1 MPSWLIKIRDIIWSS
16 VFAVALSV
24 ASILVAVIAPDAV
37 SLAISLGLGAVTSAL
52 LAQRV

>member
-16 VFAVALSV
+16 VFAVVLSLAAVLIAIIIPDALSL
-24 ASILVAVIAPDAV
+24 S
-37 SLAISLGLGAVTSAL
+37 ISLGLGAVTSAL